1 MKIALQLLVAG
12 LVIHASVRVADSAWR
27 YFSFKD
33 AIQQEVLFSA
43 DLPTTQLHARV
54 VEIASQHGIDLAPVD
69 VEVNRV
75 RDQTTVVFS
84 YSERIPLV
92 PAAYTRDH
100 LYEGAVSARSLRGLK

>member
-1 MKIALQLLVAG
+1 MKIALQFLIGG
-12 LVIHASVRVADSAWR
+12 LIIHGCLRVADSAWR
-27 YFSFKD
+27 YFSFRD
-33 AIQQEVLFSA
+33 AIRQEVLFSA
-43 DLPTTQLHARV
+43 DLPTTLLHSRV
-54 VEIASQHGIDLAPVD
+54 VEIAGEHGIALEPVD

-75 RDQTTVVFS
+75 RDETTVVFS